1 MIRHLAPIFVV
12 SLSLCL
18 AGPQLVYAQAEVS
31 PEESAAA
38 DHMHEHLTQI
48 SIIKAYVI
56 MGDLDSTREPANWLA
71 THETMESLPA
81 SYEPFVEFMRSSARQ
96 VVDASDLNE
105 AGAAVSLMAQNCGNC
120 HVASNLNVE
129 FGYDDLPAGWSDN
142 ETHMQRH
149 QWAVDRMWEGLIGP
163 SDGAWYRGTSML
175 AEEPL
180 HATDVSDDVTAEE
193 AAALEQLAASV
204 HELGAQG
211 AETEGL
217 TDRSRIYGKILGMCA
232 DCHTRVGQ
240 GPGM

>member
-1 MIRHLAPIFVV
+1 MVRLNAPALAFLMSFCIASP
-12 SLSLCL
+12 L
-18 AGPQLVYAQAEVS
+18 LVHAQEEVT

-48 SIIKAYVI
+48 SLIQAFVI
-56 MGDLDSTREPANWLA
+56 MGDLDATRQPANWLA
-71 THETMESLPA
+71 THETMENLPA

-96 VVDASDLNE
+96 VQNAVNLQE

-120 HVASNLNVE
+120 HVASNLNIE
-129 FGYDDLPAGWSDN
+129 FGFDDLPAGWSDN

-163 SDGAWYRGTSML
+163 SNASWYRGTAML

-180 HATDVSDDVTAEE
+180 HAADVSDNVTAED
-193 AAALEQLAASV
+193 AAALEKIAASV
-204 HELGAQG
+204 HELGARG
-211 AETEGL
+211 ADTEGL
-217 TDRSRIYGKILGMCA
+217 TDRSRIYGQILGQCA
-232 DCHTRVGQ
+232 DCHTRIGQ

>member
-1 MIRHLAPIFVV
+1 MTRHLASTIACC
-12 SLSLCL
+12 LSLCIAL
-18 AGPQLVYAQAEVS
+18 PQLVYAQADIT

-48 SIIKAYVI
+48 STIKAFVI
-56 MGDLDSTREPANWLA
+56 MGALDSTREPANWLA
-71 THETMESLPA
+71 THDTMENLPT

-96 VVDASDLNE
+96 VENAANLQE

-163 SDGAWYRGTSML
+163 SDAAWYRGTSML

-180 HATDVSDDVTAEE
+180 HAADVSDNITAEE
-193 AAALEQLAASV
+193 AAALEKIAASV
-204 HELGAQG
+204 HELGERG
-211 AETEGL
+211 ADTEGL
-217 TDRSRIYGKILGMCA
+217 TNRSRIYGQILGLCA
-232 DCHTRVGQ
+232 DCHTRIGQ